1 MFDTKSRIAYGIF
14 GLLRGKRALITLSTG
29 LIVCFLLLFTLSKF
43 FAEAQTGTA
52 RFLLN
57 ASSTQ
62 VIPQETF
69 TVAVGLDT
77 AAQDV
82 VGVDAVLRF
91 NSDILEVV
99 DVSLGTAGFTTLVP
113 GTNNLIDLTKAVTKN
128 LQDARQSQL
137 EFGLLSFDQSTELL
151 TAPLNGIFD
160 PVSNPIATVTFKALA
175 LGNSA
180 IEIMRNQDGTTDANI
195 VIINGGQPEDILG
208 STSDSVSIDVVTL
221 ASPTPT
227 PSPTASPTPDPT
239 PSSTPLSSASPSPS
253 ASPCV
258 LAYDFNHDDLVDIRD
273 VMQVTSRWNSKVGN
287 PKYNSL
293 YDTDSDGD
301 IDIVDIQRVVSTWG
315 QRCNGAGNGT

>member
-113 GTNNLIDLTKAVTKN
+113 GTNNLIDLTQAVTKN
-128 LQDARQSQL
+128 LQDATQSQL
-137 EFGLLSFDQSTELL
+137 EFGLLSFDQGTELL
-151 TAPLNGIFD
+151 TTPLNGIFD
-160 PVSNPIATVTFKALA
+160 PVSNPIATVTFKALT

-180 IEIMRNQDGTTDANI
+180 IEIARNQDGTTDANI
-195 VIINGGQPEDILG
+195 VIINGSQPEDILG
-208 STSDSVSIDVVTL
+208 TGSDSVNVAVVAL

-227 PSPTASPTPDPT
+227 PVPTPTPTPSPTPSPTLDPT
-239 PSSTPLSSASPSPS
+239 PSPSPS

-258 LAYDFNHDDLVDIRD
+258 LLYDFNHDGLVDIRD
-273 VMQVTSRWNSKVGN
+273 IMQVTSRWNTKTGN
-287 PKYNSL
+287 PKYDSQ
-293 YDTDSDGD
+293 YDTDADGD
-301 IDIVDIQRVVSTWG
+301 IDIVDIQRVVNTWG
-315 QRCNGAGNGT
+315 QRCNGAGDGT

>member
-99 DVSLGTAGFTTLVP
+99 DVSLGTAGFATLVP
-113 GTNNLIDLTKAVTKN
+113 GTNNLIDLTLSKRSERN
-128 LQDARQSQL
+128 LRL
-137 EFGLLSFDQSTELL
+137 
-151 TAPLNGIFD
+151 P
-160 PVSNPIATVTFKALA
+160 
-175 LGNSA
+175 
-180 IEIMRNQDGTTDANI
+180 
-195 VIINGGQPEDILG
+195 
-208 STSDSVSIDVVTL
+208 
-221 ASPTPT
+221 
-227 PSPTASPTPDPT
+227 PSCYRYLRFP
-239 PSSTPLSSASPSPS
+239 
-253 ASPCV
+253 
-258 LAYDFNHDDLVDIRD
+258 R
-273 VMQVTSRWNSKVGN
+273 
-287 PKYNSL
+287 
-293 YDTDSDGD
+293 
-301 IDIVDIQRVVSTWG
+301 
-315 QRCNGAGNGT
+315 